1 MVGSG
6 QYGSEAEAVAPM
18 ASELEK
24 HRAWRIKEAIGIEK
38 EWNWEEIRKK
48 KWGNGMKIGKVKK
61 KRE

>member
-1 MVGSG
+1 
-6 QYGSEAEAVAPM
+6 M

-48 KWGNGMKIGKVKK
+48 KWGNGMKIEKVKK